1 MTSTREK
8 LNQLTW
14 HRVASYL
21 ESRYESSTL
30 IGVSYND
37 CLTQLMQD
45 DLLLT
50 LPGVSTMT
58 QKTLVN
64 MRKSLGLMNWNPPRN
79 SYTYTLRQQAEPVEK
94 FHVPPMSEEKIN
106 ELLMRHVKPFLKSI
120 LADQT

>member
-21 ESRYESSTL
+21 ESRYESNTL

-37 CLTQLMQD
+37 CLNQLMQD

-64 MRKSLGLMNWNPPRN
+64 MRKALGLSDWHPPRN
-79 SYTYTLRQQAEPVEK
+79 SYTYTIRQQAEPVEK

-106 ELLMRHVKPFLKSI
+106 ELLTRHVKPFLKSI